1 MIEDLATHQVVKKHH
16 ALGTSITLQLFG
28 TDQTWILDQS
38 VKLIDYYEDLFTVN
52 RDKSE
57 VMDINHAAGL
67 HPVSYTHLTLPTILL
82 V

>member
-57 VMDINHAAGL
+57 VMDINRAAGFIRFKFL
-67 HPVSYTHLTLPTILL
+67 AQLIV
-82 V
+82 